1 MDGAHRRLFTYTL
14 FILAVAGALGVSRSA
29 SAVSV
34 QELTRLRGQ
43 GESILQGFGLVI
55 GLPGTGDAGEDLV
68 VARPLA
74 KMLESQGAGV
84 ESFDEL
90 ASARSVA
97 VVVVTCVI
105 PESGA
110 KSDDRFDITVSAV
123 NNPESLAGGEL
134 FLAPLR
140 GPLPGQPV
148 FAMAQG
154 SVTLEG
160 GNPTRGIVRGGA
172 RIVRDIDMNVVATNG
187 SITLIVRPV
196 FAGWTIT
203 QLLADTINQHRVGF
217 DATAPEIA
225 FALDARSV
233 RVRIPDEELA
243 DPANFI
249 SDIISVEFDASLMDL
264 PARVVINER
273 EGVIV
278 ATGDARV
285 SPMTISQGDLVV
297 STVTE
302 TETEEA
308 VNVPSLASGEQDAK
322 VEDLLAAFRELDVS
336 IRDQIR
342 ILMELQRTGRLH
354 AEVVID

>member
-1 MDGAHRRLFTYTL
+1 MDGAMRIRFAIVL
-14 FILAVAGALGVSRSA
+14 LALLTGLLAPAQDA

-43 GESILQGFGLVI
+43 GQSILQGFGLVI
-55 GLPGTGDAGEDLV
+55 GLPGTGDSGEDLV

-74 KMLESQGAGV
+74 KMLESQGAAI

-90 ASARSVA
+90 ANAQSVA
-97 VVVVTCVI
+97 VVVVTCTI

-110 KSDDRFDITVSAV
+110 KADDRFDVTVSAI

-148 FAMAQG
+148 FAVAQG
-154 SVTLEG
+154 SVTIVG
-160 GNPTRGIVRGGA
+160 GNPTRGTVRGGA
-172 RIVRDIDMNVVATNG
+172 RIVRDINMNVVGADGT
-187 SITLIVRPV
+187 ITLIVRPV

-217 DATAPEIA
+217 EPTAPEIA
-225 FALDARSV
+225 FALDSRSV

-273 EGVIV
+273 DGVIV

-285 SPMTISQGDLVV
+285 SPMVVSQGDLVV
-297 STVTE
+297 TTVSE
-302 TETEEA
+302 PESAEKEA
-308 VNVPSLASGEQDAK
+308 PTLATGEQDAK
-322 VEDLLAAFRELDVS
+322 VEDLLAAFRELDVA

-342 ILMELQRTGRLH
+342 IIMELHRTGRLH